1 MYMND
6 IKVFAKNERE
16 LEPLIQS
23 IRIYIQDIG
32 MRFGKE
38 ICAMLKMK
46 SGKKTKEGKEIFNQE
61 FIRTLEE
68 KENYKYLG
76 IWEAD
81 TIKQVEMMGK

>member
-1 MYMND
+1 MND

-46 SGKKTKEGKEIFNQE
+46 SGKKNKRRKRNI
-61 FIRTLEE
+61 
-68 KENYKYLG
+68 
-76 IWEAD
+76 
-81 TIKQVEMMGK
+81 